1 MKIYSEIL
9 GKQVEIPDNPQ
20 RIVSLAPAITDT
32 IYELRAG
39 DKLAGVS
46 VFCDIPPEAKEKP
59 KVGSYYKVNYRIL
72 EQLNPDLILITTGA
86 QRDKIYELEEKGYTV
101 VPIPLP
107 VNLYDIL
114 SNTIMIGI
122 IINKMTESRML
133 AQKMMTRIHDL
144 SVEQSIGTVY
154 YEVDLGGP
162 TSIGGI
168 TYIDHALRT
177 IGLSNIFGHQRNTWI
192 INPDPKQIVEKN
204 PDYILY
210 EPKPYSRYGKEKIIK
225 ELEERGLGSLKALRE
240 ERLIVIKP
248 NSLAHY
254 GPTLLDTL
262 KEIKHRIL

>member
-9 GKQVEIPDNPQ
+9 GKHIQLPDDPQ

-32 IYELRAG
+32 IYSLGAE

-46 VFCDIPPEAKEKP
+46 VFCDKPPEAKEKP

-72 EQLNPDLILITTGA
+72 EQLKPDLILVTTGA
-86 QRDKIYELEEKGYTV
+86 QRDKIYELEEKGYTT

-114 SNTIMIGI
+114 SNTVTVGI
-122 IINKMTESRML
+122 VINKMSEGRLL
-133 AQKMMTRIHDL
+133 AQKMMSKIHNL
-144 SVEQSIGTVY
+144 AAEQSIGTVY

-177 IGLSNIFGHQRNTWI
+177 IGLNNIFGDQRITWI
-192 INPDPKQIVEKN
+192 INPDPKQILEKD
-204 PDYILY
+204 PDYIIY
-210 EPKPYSRYGKEKIIK
+210 EPKPYSKYTQESIIHR
-225 ELEERGLGSLKALRE
+225 LRERGLQKLRALKE
-240 ERLIVIKP
+240 DRLIIIEP

-254 GPTLLDTL
+254 GPALLDIL
-262 KEIKHRIL
+262 KEIKYRII

>member
-1 MKIYSEIL
+1 MRIYSEIL
-9 GKQVEIPDNPQ
+9 GKHIEIPDNPQ

-32 IYELRAG
+32 IYELGAG

-46 VFCDIPPEAKEKP
+46 IFCDIPPEAKEKP
-59 KVGSYYKVNYRIL
+59 KVGSYYKINYRIL
-72 EQLNPDLILITTGA
+72 EQLNPDLILVTTGA

-101 VPIPLP
+101 VPVPLP

-133 AQKMMTRIHDL
+133 AQKMIARIYDL
-144 SVEQSIGTVY
+144 TVEQFIGTVY

-177 IGLSNIFGHQRNTWI
+177 IGLNNIFGNQRITWI
-192 INPDPKQIVEKN
+192 INPDPKQILEKN

-210 EPKPYSRYGKEKIIK
+210 EPKPYSRYSKEKIIQ
-225 ELEERGLGSLKALRE
+225 ELEERGLGNLKALKE
-240 ERLIVIKP
+240 GRLIVIKP